1 MRRAV
6 LILSVLLGAC
16 VPAAP
21 IPEAATRIAS
31 APDVVLP
38 AMKTFPAPR
47 IPPTQ
52 AANADLA
59 RDFLDLSFAL
69 ESGRPLTTFTRFE
82 TPVRVRVTGPA
93 GPAMRAD
100 LGRLLSRLRSE
111 AGIDIAATDR
121 RDAQITV
128 QAVRRSDIRRH
139 LPQAAC
145 FVVPNVSSLAEYAR
159 KRHAPEVSWSK
170 LTERRRAA
178 IFVPGDTSPQEA
190 RDCLHEELA
199 QALGPLNDLYR
210 LPDSVFND
218 DNVHN
223 VLTGHD
229 MTILRAYYDPALRSG
244 MTRAEV
250 AARLPG
256 ILARLNP
263 AGEGV
268 RPIGLA
274 DTPRDW
280 AEAVQTALAPGA
292 SAEEKRR
299 AARRGLRIAA
309 SFGPDDHRRGFSHYA
324 MGRSLQ
330 RTEPAAATAHFE
342 AADRIFAARTRTAL
356 HRAYVA
362 PQLAAQALSAGRSEA
377 ALARIRPALEVAARH
392 ENAALLS
399 TLMLLE
405 AEALELSG
413 RAAEARAVRLD
424 SLGWARYGFGSDWA
438 VQAKMRET
446 ATFTPAQGG
455 VGRP

>member
-1 MRRAV
+1 M
-6 LILSVLLGAC
+6 ILSVLLGAC
-16 VPAAP
+16 VPTAP
-21 IPEAATRIAS
+21 IPEAATRIAT
-31 APDVVLP
+31 APDAILP
-38 AMKTFPAPR
+38 PMKTF
-47 IPPTQ
+47 
-52 AANADLA
+52 AARRVPSGTTSNADLV
-59 RDFLDLSFAL
+59 RDFLDLSFTL
-69 ESGRPLTTFTRFE
+69 ESGRPLESFTRFE
-82 TPVRVRVTGPA
+82 TPVGVRLTGPA
-93 GPAMRAD
+93 GAAMRSD
-100 LGRLLSRLRSE
+100 LARLLSRLRDE
-111 AGIDIAATDR
+111 AGIDIAATER

-128 QAVRRSDIRRH
+128 QVVRRSDIRRH

-145 FVVPNVSSLAEYAR
+145 FVVPNVSSLAEYAD
-159 KRHAPEVSWSK
+159 KRHAPDVSWSK
-170 LTERRRAA
+170 LTERSRAA

-210 LPDSVFND
+210 LPESVFND

-244 MTRAEV
+244 MTREKV
-250 AARLPG
+250 GARLPG

-268 RPIGLA
+268 PPTGLA

-280 AEAVQTALAPGA
+280 TEAVQTALAPGP

-299 AARRGLRIAA
+299 AARRALHIAA
-309 SFGPDDHRRGFSHYA
+309 SLEPDDHRRGFSHYA
-324 MGRSLQ
+324 MGRTLQ
-330 RTEPAAATAHFE
+330 RRAPDAARSHFE
-342 AADRIFAARTRTAL
+342 AADRIFATSARTAL

-362 PQLAAQALSAGRSEA
+362 PHLAQDALSAGRTEA
-377 ALARIRPALEVAARH
+377 ALAWIRPARVVAERH
-392 ENAALLS
+392 ENAALLA

-438 VQAKMRET
+438 VQAKTRD
-446 ATFTPAQGG
+446 AASLTPAQGG
-455 VGRP
+455 VVRP